1 MFNSIRTKLTVTYIV
16 LILAVLLVTSFFLL
30 NTLEQY
36 YLSYQ
41 YLILEAAAHPVAREA
56 VANLREAPNVVTLSN
71 VAEEYGRQYR
81 IRVII
86 TDHRQ
91 RVQGDSLRVGG
102 LVGTT
107 LERTEIAAAL
117 AGEQGRSIQ
126 YSYQSRQWV
135 MQVAVPI
142 IFDDSIIGVVFIAS
156 SLSDVYAVLD
166 NVRDFLFL
174 ATGLSLL
181 FAGLLGVYFA
191 HHITV
196 PIESLT
202 AATEQIARGD
212 LTQRVSVRSK
222 DEIGRLAGQF
232 NHMAERLQEMTRQL
246 REFVSNASHEM
257 RTPLTSLNILVKSL
271 REYPLEAEER
281 EEFLADIDQEVE
293 RLIHLVESLL
303 DLTRLDRLGTD
314 DTMSMTDIVPTVRNT
329 LEILKKR
336 ADEKRIA
343 LEYSLPDA
351 TEPVFAALHQV
362 KQVVFNLV
370 DNAIKYTPE
379 GGHVQV
385 VLFQEAERLSLSIT
399 DSGIGIPPEHREKIF
414 ERFYRV
420 DKARS
425 REQGGTGLGLAIV
438 KEIVTRHGGEILVED
453 NENGLGTTFIVTW
466 PSAVEL
472 LPSVN
477 INKN

>member
-36 YLSYQ
+36 YISYQ

-56 VANLREAPNVVTLSN
+56 VANLREVPNVVTLSN

-81 IRVII
+81 IRVLI

-107 LERTEIAAAL
+107 LERAEITAAL

-126 YSYQSRQWV
+126 YSHESRQWV

-142 IFDDSIIGVVFIAS
+142 IFEESIIGAVFIAS

-166 NVRDFLFL
+166 NVREFLLL
-174 ATGLSLL
+174 ATVLSLL

-232 NHMAERLQEMTRQL
+232 NHMAGRLQEMTRQL

-281 EEFLADIDQEVE
+281 EDFLADIDQEVE

-303 DLTRLDRLGTD
+303 DLTRLDRLGAE
-314 DTMSMTDIVPTVRNT
+314 DTMSRTDIVPTVRNT
-329 LEILKKR
+329 LEMLKKR
-336 ADEKRIA
+336 AEEKSIA
-343 LEYSLPDA
+343 LEYSLPES
-351 TEPVFAALHQV
+351 TEPVFAVLHQV
-362 KQVVFNLV
+362 KQVVFNLL

-385 VLFQEAERLSLSIT
+385 GLFQEPERLLLSVT

-466 PSAVEL
+466 PSAVGVAAAGEY
-472 LPSVN
+472 
-477 INKN
+477 

>member
-36 YLSYQ
+36 YISYQ

-56 VANLREAPNVVTLSN
+56 TVNLREAPNVVTLSN

-81 IRVII
+81 IRIVI

-107 LERTEIAAAL
+107 LERAEIAAAL

-126 YSYQSRQWV
+126 YSQLSEQWV

-142 IFDDSIIGVVFIAS
+142 IFENTIIGAVFIAS
-156 SLSDVYAVLD
+156 SLSDVYAVLA
-166 NVRDFLFL
+166 NIREFLLL
-174 ATGLSLL
+174 ATVLSLL

-222 DEIGRLAGQF
+222 DEIGRLGDQF
-232 NHMAERLQEMTRQL
+232 NHMAGRLQEMTRQL

-271 REYPLEAEER
+271 REYPLEADER

-303 DLTRLDRLGTD
+303 DLTRLDRLGAD

-329 LEILKKR
+329 LEMLKKR
-336 ADEKRIA
+336 AEERGIT
-343 LEYSLPDA
+343 LRYSLPES
-351 TEPVFAALHQV
+351 TEPVFAVLHQV

-385 VLFQEAERLSLSIT
+385 ELFQEPERLLLSVA
-399 DSGIGIPPEHREKIF
+399 DNGIGIPPEHREKIF

-438 KEIVTRHGGEILVED
+438 KEIVVRHGGEILVED
-453 NENGLGTTFIVTW
+453 NENGLGTRLIVTW
-466 PSAVEL
+466 PRALGVTTASEY
-472 LPSVN
+472 
-477 INKN
+477 

>member
-362 KQVVFNLV
+362 KQVVLNLV

-385 VLFQEAERLSLSIT
+385 GLFQEAERLLLSVT

>member
-362 KQVVFNLV
+362 KQVVLNLV

>member
-36 YLSYQ
+36 YISYQ
-41 YLILEAAAHPVAREA
+41 YLIMEAAAHPVAREA
-56 VANLREAPNVVTLSN
+56 SANLREAPNVVTLSN
-71 VAEEYGRQYR
+71 LAEEYGRQYR
-81 IRVII
+81 IRVVI

-107 LERTEIAAAL
+107 LERAEIVAAL

-126 YSYQSRQWV
+126 YSQLSKQWV

-142 IFDDSIIGVVFIAS
+142 TFEDTIIGAVFIAS
-156 SLSDVYAVLD
+156 SLSNVYAVLD
-166 NVRDFLFL
+166 NIREFLLL
-174 ATGLSLL
+174 ATVLSLL

-222 DEIGRLAGQF
+222 DEIGRLGDQF
-232 NHMAERLQEMTRQL
+232 NHMAGRLQEMTRQL

-303 DLTRLDRLGTD
+303 DLTRLDRLGAE

-329 LEILKKR
+329 LEMLKKR
-336 ADEKRIA
+336 AEERGIA
-343 LEYSLPDA
+343 LQYSLPES
-351 TEPVFAALHQV
+351 TEPVFAVLHQV

-385 VLFQEAERLSLSIT
+385 ELFQEPERLLLSVA

-438 KEIVTRHGGEILVED
+438 KEIVVRHGGEVLVED
-453 NENGLGTTFIVTW
+453 NENGLGTRLIVTW
-466 PSAVEL
+466 PRALGVTTANEY
-472 LPSVN
+472 
-477 INKN
+477 

>member
-36 YLSYQ
+36 YISYQ

-56 VANLREAPNVVTLSN
+56 TANLREAPNVVTLSN

-81 IRVII
+81 IRIVI

-107 LERTEIAAAL
+107 LERAEIAAAL

-126 YSYQSRQWV
+126 YSQLSEQWV

-142 IFDDSIIGVVFIAS
+142 IFENTIIGAVFIAS
-156 SLSDVYAVLD
+156 SLSDVYAVLA
-166 NVRDFLFL
+166 NVREFLLL
-174 ATGLSLL
+174 ATVLSLL

-222 DEIGRLAGQF
+222 DEIGRLGDQF
-232 NHMAERLQEMTRQL
+232 NHMAGRLQEMTRQL

-271 REYPLEAEER
+271 REYPLEADER

-303 DLTRLDRLGTD
+303 DLTRLDRLGAE

-329 LEILKKR
+329 LEMLKKR
-336 ADEKRIA
+336 AEERGIA
-343 LEYSLPDA
+343 LRYSLPES
-351 TEPVFAALHQV
+351 TEPVFAVLHQV

-385 VLFQEAERLSLSIT
+385 ELFQEPERLLLSVA
-399 DSGIGIPPEHREKIF
+399 DNGIGIPPEHREKIF

-438 KEIVTRHGGEILVED
+438 KEIVVRHGGEILVED
-453 NENGLGTTFIVTW
+453 NENGLGTRLIVTW
-466 PSAVEL
+466 PRALGVTTASEY
-472 LPSVN
+472 
-477 INKN
+477 

>member
-36 YLSYQ
+36 YISYQ

-56 VANLREAPNVVTLSN
+56 AANLREAPNVVTLSN

-107 LERTEIAAAL
+107 LERAEIAAAL

-126 YSYQSRQWV
+126 YSHQSRQWV

-142 IFDDSIIGVVFIAS
+142 IFEDSIIGAVFIAS
-156 SLSDVYAVLD
+156 SLSDIYAVLD
-166 NVRDFLFL
+166 NVRDFLLL
-174 ATGLSLL
+174 ATVLSLL

-232 NHMAERLQEMTRQL
+232 NHMAVRLQEMTRQL
-246 REFVSNASHEM
+246 REFVANASHEM

-303 DLTRLDRLGTD
+303 DLTRLDRLAAE

-329 LEILKKR
+329 LEMLKKR
-336 ADEKRIA
+336 AEEKRIV
-343 LEYSLPDA
+343 LEYSLPES
-351 TEPVFAALHQV
+351 TEPVFAVLHQV

-385 VLFQEAERLSLSIT
+385 RLFQEPERLLLSVT

-438 KEIVTRHGGEILVED
+438 REIVTRHGGEILVED

-466 PSAVEL
+466 PSALGVTAAAEY
-472 LPSVN
+472 
-477 INKN
+477 

>member
-36 YLSYQ
+36 YISYQ
-41 YLILEAAAHPVAREA
+41 YLIMEAAAHPVAREA
-56 VANLREAPNVVTLSN
+56 SANLREAPNVVTLSN
-71 VAEEYGRQYR
+71 LAEEYGRQYR
-81 IRVII
+81 IRVVI

-107 LERTEIAAAL
+107 LERAEVAAAL

-126 YSYQSRQWV
+126 YSQQSKQWV

-142 IFDDSIIGVVFIAS
+142 TFEDTIIGAVFIAS
-156 SLSDVYAVLD
+156 SLSNVYAVLD
-166 NVRDFLFL
+166 NIREFLLL
-174 ATGLSLL
+174 ATVLSLL

-222 DEIGRLAGQF
+222 DEIGRLGDQF
-232 NHMAERLQEMTRQL
+232 NHMAGRLQEMTRQL

-303 DLTRLDRLGTD
+303 DLTRLDRLGAE

-329 LEILKKR
+329 LEMLKKR
-336 ADEKRIA
+336 AEERGIA
-343 LEYSLPDA
+343 LQYSLPES
-351 TEPVFAALHQV
+351 TEPVFAVLHQV

-385 VLFQEAERLSLSIT
+385 ELFQEPERLLLSVA
-399 DSGIGIPPEHREKIF
+399 DSGIGIPQEHREKIF

-425 REQGGTGLGLAIV
+425 REQGGTGLGLSIV
-438 KEIVTRHGGEILVED
+438 KEIVVRHGGEVLVED
-453 NENGLGTTFIVTW
+453 NENGLGTRLIVTW
-466 PSAVEL
+466 PRALGVTTANEY
-472 LPSVN
+472 
-477 INKN
+477 

>member
-36 YLSYQ
+36 YISYQ
-41 YLILEAAAHPVAREA
+41 YLILEAAAHPVASEA

-71 VAEEYGRQYR
+71 MAEEYGRQYR

-166 NVRDFLFL
+166 SVRDFLLL
-174 ATGLSLL
+174 ATVLSLL

-232 NHMAERLQEMTRQL
+232 NHMAGRLQEMTRQL

-343 LEYSLPDA
+343 LEYSLPES
-351 TEPVFAALHQV
+351 TEPVFAVLHQV

-385 VLFQEAERLSLSIT
+385 RLFQEAEGLLLSVT

-466 PSAVEL
+466 PSALEL
-472 LPSVN
+472 SPSAN
-477 INKN
+477 IN

>member
-16 LILAVLLVTSFFLL
+16 LILAVMLVTSFFLL
-30 NTLEQY
+30 NILEQY

-41 YLILEAAAHPVAREA
+41 YLIMEAAAHPVAREA
-56 VANLREAPNVVTLSN
+56 SANLQEAPNVVTLSN
-71 VAEEYGRQYR
+71 LAEEFGRQYR

-107 LERTEIAAAL
+107 LERAEITAAL

-126 YSYQSRQWV
+126 YSQQSEQWV
-135 MQVAVPI
+135 MQVAVPVT
-142 IFDDSIIGVVFIAS
+142 FERTIIGAVFIAS
-156 SLSDVYAVLD
+156 SLTEVYAVLD
-166 NVRDFLFL
+166 NVRDFLLL
-174 ATGLSLL
+174 ATVLSLL

-212 LTQRVSVRSK
+212 LTQRVSVRPK
-222 DEIGRLAGQF
+222 DEIGRLADQF
-232 NHMAERLQEMTRQL
+232 NHMAGRLQEMTRQL

-281 EEFLADIDQEVE
+281 EEFLADINQEVE

-303 DLTRLDRLGTD
+303 DLTRLDRLGAE
-314 DTMSMTDIVPTVRNT
+314 DTMSMADIVPTVRNT
-329 LEILKKR
+329 LEMLKKR
-336 ADEKRIA
+336 AQKKGIV
-343 LEYSLPDA
+343 LEYSLPER
-351 TEPVFAALHQV
+351 TEPVFVVLHQV

-370 DNAIKYTPE
+370 DNAIKYTSE
-379 GGHVQV
+379 GGHVQIA
-385 VLFQEAERLSLSIT
+385 LLQEEERYLLAVT
-399 DSGIGIPPEHREKIF
+399 DSGIGIPLEHREKIF

-425 REQGGTGLGLAIV
+425 REQGGAGLGLAIV
-438 KEIVTRHGGEILVED
+438 KEIVTRHGGELWVED
-453 NENGLGTTFIVTW
+453 SESGPGTTFVVTW
-466 PSAVEL
+466 PRAVGVALGSE
-472 LPSVN
+472 N
-477 INKN
+477 

>member
-351 TEPVFAALHQV
+351 TEPVFAVLHQV

-385 VLFQEAERLSLSIT
+385 VLFQEAERLLLSVT

>member
-36 YLSYQ
+36 YIGYQ

-56 VANLREAPNVVTLSN
+56 GPNLREAPNVVTLSN

-81 IRVII
+81 IRVVI

-107 LERTEIAAAL
+107 LERAEIAAAL

-126 YSYQSRQWV
+126 YSHQSRQWV

-142 IFDDSIIGVVFIAS
+142 IFEDSIIGAVFIAS
-156 SLSDVYAVLD
+156 SLSDIYAVLD
-166 NVRDFLFL
+166 NVRDFLLL
-174 ATGLSLL
+174 ATVLSLL

-232 NHMAERLQEMTRQL
+232 NHMAGRLQEMTRQL

-303 DLTRLDRLGTD
+303 DLTRLDRLGAE

-329 LEILKKR
+329 LEMLKKR
-336 ADEKRIA
+336 AEEKSIA
-343 LEYSLPDA
+343 LEYLLPES
-351 TEPVFAALHQV
+351 TEPVFAVLHQV

-385 VLFQEAERLSLSIT
+385 ELFQEPERLLLSVT

-453 NENGLGTTFIVTW
+453 NENGLGTTFVVTW
-466 PSAVEL
+466 PRAL
-472 LPSVN
+472 GVN
-477 INKN
+477 TASEY